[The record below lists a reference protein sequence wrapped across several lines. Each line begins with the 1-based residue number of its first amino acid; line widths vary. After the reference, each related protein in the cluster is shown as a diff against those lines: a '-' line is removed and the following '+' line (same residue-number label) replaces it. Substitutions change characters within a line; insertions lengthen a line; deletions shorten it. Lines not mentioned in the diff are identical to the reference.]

1 MKRFVTVA
9 VLMGV
14 LVACGGS
21 DSELADQFE
30 LVKGGVVRLEVAT
43 CEAGGIGTG
52 FLIDEN
58 HIVTVAHV
66 VDEAQEIIASVDDE
80 IAIAEVVAIDR
91 DRDLALLRTDIPFGS
106 YYFSLGDFDY
116 RTGDQITV
124 IGFPLGLDLS
134 LTVGTISNEEV
145 SFDFLPLL
153 TFMQIDAP
161 ANPGNSGGPVLN
173 ADGEVIGIIDWQIS
187 DTQGLNFAISV
198 DSVDRIFSSWLDN
211 TPISFPAC
219 GSGSPTTEAVTPTSR
234 PELISARV
242 TATVNVGETP
252 QAVAFDGSHM
262 WVTNTLDDTVSKIN
276 VSTNTVTDTVTVGE
290 LPRGVAF
297 DGSHMWVNNTYD
309 GTVSKINVST
319 NTVTA
324 TVNVGGFS
332 NVKAAFDGSHMWV
345 TNSNKNMLSKINVS
359 TNTVTATVNVGVTPQ
374 GSAFD
379 GSHMWVA
386 NLFDNTV
393 SKINV
398 STNTVT
404 ATVNVGDS
412 PFNVAFDGSHMWVTN
427 AGDGTVS
434 KINVSTNTVTDT
446 VNVGG
451 IPEGL
456 AFDGS
461 HMWVT
466 NTDSNTVSKFV
477 P

>member
-173 ADGEVIGIIDWQIS
+173 ADGEVIGIVDWQIS

-290 LPRGVAF
+290 APRGVAF
-297 DGSHMWVNNTYD
+297 DGSHMWV
-309 GTVSKINVST
+309 T
-319 NTVTA
+319 NW
-324 TVNVGGFS
+324 
-332 NVKAAFDGSHMWV
+332 H
-345 TNSNKNMLSKINVS
+345 
-359 TNTVTATVNVGVTPQ
+359 
-374 GSAFD
+374 
-379 GSHMWVA
+379 
-386 NLFDNTV
+386 
-393 SKINV
+393 
-398 STNTVT
+398 
-404 ATVNVGDS
+404 
-412 PFNVAFDGSHMWVTN
+412 
-427 AGDGTVS
+427 DGTVS